1 MRSAAIALALALPA
15 FVSAAAPG
23 RYAVVAGNNVGAPG
37 RAKLWYAE
45 DDAERFH
52 KALHELG
59 DFPEEHV
66 TVVKSGTAG
75 AFRDAIA
82 RMNKVMAEAMKGG
95 DKPLFVVYFSGHAGA
110 GGLEFAS
117 ERISYDE
124 IRSIVGNSAAQSK
137 IVIVDACEAGALTQV
152 KGARAETQVTFAL
165 PSDDVHGTAFIAS
178 TAVGEAAQESA
189 QLGGSFFTHHLEV
202 ALRGAGDADGDGQV
216 TLSEAFRY
224 TAARTVSGT
233 SATVA
238 GPQHPTYDFRMS
250 GRGDVVLSDLRRAE
264 AHLKIPADPG
274 SLYILKGPKNLL
286 AEVPAGLAPLALALP
301 SGHYAIERRS
311 RDGRARAE
319 LDLLRGDDRL
329 LPRLSPTRYEIA
341 RSKGGPLPT
350 EWFAGFGVATL
361 GVTQGGV
368 APTLRMG
375 FRREVSSTNA
385 LALRMH
391 LDYTTKDVNDQ
402 SAPSGLSYGY
412 SRVGAGGALLTP
424 VVGGKYLLE
433 AGVDL
438 GYGWNTQT
446 LHDGRKFNV
455 GDFTGGLAVV
465 ASAPVGRM
473 RLAFDGM
480 FGGTAFKLNQAETV
494 KPVAIASVVLLYG
507 F

>member
-1 MRSAAIALALALPA
+1 MKSFALALALALPA
-15 FVSAAAPG
+15 LASAAPG

-52 KALHELG
+52 KTLHELG
-59 DFPEEHV
+59 DFPEDHV
-66 TVVKSGTAG
+66 TVLKSGTAG
-75 AFRDAIA
+75 AFRDAVA
-82 RMNKVMAEAMKGG
+82 SMDRAMTLAKKGG
-95 DKPLFVVYFSGHAGA
+95 DRPLFVVYFSGHAGA
-110 GGLEFAS
+110 GGLEFGN
-117 ERISYDE
+117 ERVSYDE
-124 IRSIVGNSAAQSK
+124 IRALVASSAAQSK

-152 KGARAETQVTFAL
+152 KGARAETLVAFAL

-216 TLSEAFRY
+216 TLSEAFSY

-286 AEVPAGLAPLALALP
+286 AEVPAGLMPIAIALP

-319 LDLLRGDDRL
+319 LDLIRGDDRL

-350 EWFAGFGVATL
+350 EWFAGFGIATL
-361 GVTQGGV
+361 GVTEGGA
-368 APTLRMG
+368 APTLRVGM
-375 FRREVSSTNA
+375 RREVGTAS
-385 LALRMH
+385 LALRLH
-391 LDYTTKDVNDQ
+391 VDYTTKDVLDK
-402 SAPSGLSYGY
+402 SAPGAFSYGY
-412 SRVGAGGALLTP
+412 SRIGGGGALLTP

-438 GYGWNTQT
+438 AYGWNTQT
-446 LHDGRKFNV
+446 LHDGRSFKV
-455 GDFTGGLAVV
+455 GDLTGGLAVV
-465 ASAPVGRM
+465 ASAPIGRM
-473 RLAFDGM
+473 RLALDCM
-480 FGGTAFKLNQAETV
+480 FGGTAFKLNKAATV
-494 KPVAIASVVLLYG
+494 KPVAIASVVVLYG